1 MWVRKMKLIDI
12 DEVDEIRLPEDLFK
26 PGEDIT
32 QFLRGTEWLAKAL
45 REEWPSAD
53 PVHAAGA
60 CYCKECAHSK
70 DCIGS
75 NGKGLFCS
83 IHKGDW
89 PSVQPDD
96 FCSLGQLLEAG
107 NG

>member
-1 MWVRKMKLIDI
+1 MKLIDI

-32 QFLRGTEWLAKAL
+32 QFLCGTEWLAKVL

-70 DCIGS
+70 DCIGPG
-75 NGKGLFCS
+75 GKGLFCS

-89 PSVQPDD
+89 PAVRPDD
-96 FCSLGQLLEAG
+96 FCSRGKLLEAG
-107 NG
+107 DG